1 MLTEYAYS
9 FVSSCAIIH
18 LGCASV
24 CEDMQYREE
33 MEEGKVEMKVNKNPN
48 LKRVTVTQSGY
59 NVEVVYVYGVVSF
72 LTGSAGLFGDR
83 QGDLRE
89 GKDVD
94 FGAILGGRRG
104 QGGEICLVL
113 LSLSV
118 FKLLVQGHMLRLVIH
133 SEPYYH

>member
-1 MLTEYAYS
+1 
-9 FVSSCAIIH
+9 
-18 LGCASV
+18 
-24 CEDMQYREE
+24 
-33 MEEGKVEMKVNKNPN
+33 MEEGKVEMKANRNQN
-48 LKRVTVTQSGY
+48 LKRVIVTQSGY
-59 NVEVVYVYGVVSF
+59 NLEVLYVYGVVSF
-72 LTGSAGLFGDR
+72 LTGSAGLFGDG

-133 SEPYYH
+133 SQPYYH